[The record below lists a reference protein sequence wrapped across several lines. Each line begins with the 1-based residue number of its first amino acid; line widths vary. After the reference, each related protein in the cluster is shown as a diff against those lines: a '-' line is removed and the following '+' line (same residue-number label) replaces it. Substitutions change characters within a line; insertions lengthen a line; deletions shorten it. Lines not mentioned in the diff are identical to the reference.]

1 MYYITLAC
9 TDGTFGI
16 DCTSSCS
23 GQCIDD
29 SPCNKQTGYCDMGCN
44 PGYTNIFCS
53 GSMWNKIKF

>member
-16 DCTSSCS
+16 DCTSTCS
-23 GQCIDD
+23 GQCVDD
-29 SPCNKQTGYCDMGCN
+29 SPCNKQTGHCDMGCN

-53 GSMWNKIKF
+53 GSM